1 MSSPIIFLTNAA
13 TVAAVER
20 GGDWANAA
28 SKQSVGPGP
37 VYSIMRFP
45 RGHTAELG
53 EGRVLAL
60 TPPRRLAAPAIK
72 AKRAAD
78 RQPADE
84 ALANAWARYEAVLRE
99 VWARHADRLAPG
111 RLAWAQPAISGQPW
125 DGEFW
130 IRGGAVPRGATLICA
145 CARSA
150 ASAGRCHR
158 VIAADLL
165 GAAGWRVV
173 LDGKEVT

>member
-1 MSSPIIFLTNAA
+1 MSTPTLYLTNAA

-20 GGDWANAA
+20 GAA
-28 SKQSVGPGP
+28 SAASEASVGPGP

-45 RGHTAELG
+45 RRHTAELG

-60 TPPRRLAAPAIK
+60 TPPRRLAAPAIR

-78 RQPADE
+78 RQPTDE
-84 ALANAWARYEAVLRE
+84 ALADAWARYEAALRQ
-99 VWARHADRLAPG
+99 VWARPADRLAPG
-111 RLAWAQPAISGQPW
+111 RLVWTRPARSGQPW

-130 IRGGAVPRGATLICA
+130 IRGGEVEDGATLICA

-150 ASAGRCHR
+150 AKAGRCHR
-158 VIAADLL
+158 VIAAELL
-165 GAAGWRVV
+165 RAAGWRVV
-173 LDGKEVT
+173 LDGRETA